1 MLFYFIALFTAG
13 AIVFANRPKSES
25 NRWAAYFLLAA
36 SIGGLASRLDESG
49 YSQTAFGLQFLN
61 YTVTPYCVLIF
72 SLVYANRTKL
82 LDRKGMF
89 KVYAVLPIIL
99 MLVYTFL
106 SNDQQWFFN
115 LLLFWSAPY
124 YLVSCYLLVISFW
137 KERDSRL
144 RRNRFITAVIVV
156 PTLLAVLFF
165 IYVAKVISPA
175 FEFFNYISVFIIYSL
190 VVALLCTFMY
200 GVLGVRLRI
209 EHDPM
214 EGKMRAVSSGASMLN
229 HTIKNEIGKIAIS
242 SENLQSSLPDLN
254 EQSKQHIQII
264 RNASNHMLA
273 MMERIHSQIKDIV
286 LKEES
291 VSLACLVE
299 NTLKQHEAL
308 LMRQN
313 IILHT
318 ENTVIPVILCDP
330 THVSEAIGNLLRNA
344 AEAMQ
349 AGGIISVNLSDHKHG
364 IELSVQDS
372 GIGISEELLGQVFDP
387 FFSSGKSSRNF
398 GLGLS
403 YVYNVINKS
412 GAKITLSSK
421 AGEGTRA
428 AIIWPKRKV
437 VEVYKGGSSE

>member
-13 AIVFANRPKSES
+13 AIVFANRPRSES
-25 NRWAAYFLLAA
+25 NRWASYFLLAA
-36 SIGGLASRLDESG
+36 SIGGIAARLNESG
-49 YSQTAFGLQFLN
+49 FSQIAYGLQFLN

-72 SLVYANRTKL
+72 SLVYANKIQL
-82 LDRKGMF
+82 LGIKGMP
-89 KVYAVLPIIL
+89 KLYAALPILL
-99 MLVYTFL
+99 MLVFTVL
-106 SNDQQWFFN
+106 SNNQQWFFN

-124 YLVSCYLLVISFW
+124 YLVSCYILVISFW

-144 RRNRFITAVIVV
+144 RRNRFITAVIIV

-165 IYVAKVISPA
+165 IYVAKVISPD
-175 FEFFNYISVFIIYSL
+175 FEFFNYISVFMIYSL

-214 EGKMRAVSSGASMLN
+214 EGKMRAVNSGTSMLN

-242 SENLQSSLPDLN
+242 SENLQSSLPDSN
-254 EQSKQHIQII
+254 EQAKQDIKII
-264 RNASNHMLA
+264 MNASNHMLA

-291 VSLACLVE
+291 VSLAYLVE

-308 LMRQN
+308 LLKQN
-313 IILHT
+313 IILHAEYT
-318 ENTVIPVILCDP
+318 LKPVILCDP
-330 THVSEAIGNLLRNA
+330 THISEAIGNLLLNA

-349 AGGIISVNLSDHKHG
+349 AGGNIAVKLSNHKYG
-364 IELSVQDS
+364 IELSVHDN

-412 GAKITLSSK
+412 GAKITMTSK
-421 AGEGTRA
+421 AGEGTTA
-428 AIIWPKRKV
+428 AIIWPRRKV
-437 VEVYKGGSSE
+437 IAFSKGGSSE

>member
-1 MLFYFIALFTAG
+1 MFFYFIALFTAG
-13 AIVFANRPKSES
+13 AIVFANRPRSES
-25 NRWAAYFLLAA
+25 NRWASYFLIAA

-49 YSQTAFGLQFLN
+49 FSQIAYGLQFFN

-72 SLVYANRTKL
+72 SLVYANKTQLLGIKSMPKL
-82 LDRKGMF
+82 
-89 KVYAVLPIIL
+89 YAALPILL
-99 MLVYTFL
+99 MLVFTFL
-106 SNDQQWFFN
+106 SNNQQWFFN
-115 LLLFWSAPY
+115 LLLLWSAPY
-124 YLVSCYLLVISFW
+124 YLVSCYLLVNSFW
-137 KERDSRL
+137 KEQDSRL

-165 IYVAKVISPA
+165 IYVAKVVSPA

-242 SENLQSSLPDLN
+242 SENLQSSLTDLN
-254 EQSKQHIQII
+254 EHSKQHIQII
-264 RNASNHMLA
+264 MNASNHMLA
-273 MMERIHSQIKDIV
+273 MMDRIHSQIKDIV

-291 VSLACLVE
+291 VSLANLVE
-299 NTLKQHEAL
+299 DTLKQHEAL
-308 LMRQN
+308 MLKKN
-313 IILHT
+313 IILHAEYT
-318 ENTVIPVILCDP
+318 LKPVIICDA
-330 THVSEAIGNLLRNA
+330 THVSEAIGNLLLNA
-344 AEAMQ
+344 GEAMQ
-349 AGGIISVNLSDHKHG
+349 AGGIITVKLSDHKYG

-387 FFSSGKSSRNF
+387 FCSSGKSSRNF

-412 GAKITLSSK
+412 GAKITLTSK

-437 VEVYKGGSSE
+437 IEACKGGSSV